1 MTHELARPDHLND
14 QSWASVESYRRRFAD
29 ASASND
35 RPAVIGAAKDLIE
48 CIARCV
54 LDATEQPL
62 GDSAKFPK
70 LIYEAQKALKRVAG
84 PDIGVSEEVKAI
96 ANAAQTIATS
106 VNAIRNEVGTGHGR
120 ARLPNIDD
128 EMLAIVA
135 DATMLWCRWA
145 LRRLGHLLAGY
156 PNLLLAEVN
165 TAVGRDT
172 LQRHFNEVRMPHQPH
187 DIQHAVGV
195 AFGRQAAGGFGNAF
209 VVGVRP
215 AAQEPDLDT
224 FPVSYRL
231 GLVEGM
237 VINDEGRLG
246 LIDSYVS
253 TLVDV
258 LVPVPSSQGIPAIAE
273 LATKALSATW
283 ITHWRTQPVDPA
295 KTIEV
300 LQNEQQRLDQAMQKA
315 LDELRAA
322 IDPANR
328 TDTP

>member
-1 MTHELARPDHLND
+1 MAYELTRPDHLD
-14 QSWASVESYRRRFAD
+14 DGSWAAIESYRRRFAD
-29 ASASND
+29 AVAAND
-35 RPAVIGAAKDLIE
+35 RPAVVGAAKDLIE
-48 CIARCV
+48 CVARCV
-54 LDATEQPL
+54 LDATENPL
-62 GDSAKFPK
+62 GDSVKFPK

-84 PDIGVSEEVKAI
+84 PDLGVSEEVKAI

-120 ARLPNIDD
+120 ARLPGIDD
-128 EMLAIVA
+128 EMTSIVS

-165 TAVGRDT
+165 TAVGRDN
-172 LQRHFNEVRMPHQPH
+172 LQRHFDEVRLPHQPP
-187 DIQHAVGV
+187 DIQHAIGV

-209 VVGVRP
+209 VVGVKP
-215 AAQEPDLDT
+215 AAERPDLDE

-237 VINDEGRLG
+237 VIDYGG
-246 LIDSYVS
+246 QIGIIDSYVPE
-253 TLVDV
+253 LVDV
-258 LVPVPSSQGIPAIAE
+258 LMPVPSSQGVPAIAE
-273 LATKALSATW
+273 LAAKARSATW
-283 ITHWRTQPVDPA
+283 ISYWRGSPVDPA
-295 KTIEV
+295 KTVEA
-300 LQNEQQRLDQAMQKA
+300 LHREQQRLGAALQKA

-328 TDTP
+328 TDT